1 MANMARYVGM
11 AGIQFDVLWGQ
22 DNTQI
27 MLDKLDMCQRL
38 FPWVELIFFSELS
51 VCGLDET
58 LAQSIPNAST
68 RRLCEWAEEHQKWI
82 IPGSMYEKEDL
93 KIYNTAVAISPKGQ
107 IAAKYRKIFPWV
119 PVETSAPGGQFCV
132 FDIPGK
138 GRVGLCICY
147 DQWFPEVIRT
157 LAWIGAEVIL
167 NPTATTT
174 SDRALE
180 KVLAQAHAITNQ
192 LYYLSVNGVGSGG
205 NGQSIFVD
213 PEGRVLQVS
222 GEREMI
228 MTEVIDLDR
237 VTHVREYGTLGLSQ
251 VWKNFADSPIT
262 FPVYRERFRDGEI
275 FKSLGK
281 FRRHEKIE

>member
-1 MANMARYVGM
+1 MARYVGV
-11 AGIQFDVLWGQ
+11 AGIQFDVLSGR
-22 DNTQI
+22 DNTKA

-38 FPWVELIFFSELS
+38 FPWVELICFSELS
-51 VCGLDET
+51 VCGLDES
-58 LAQSIPNAST
+58 LAQPIPNTST
-68 RRLCEWAEEHQKWI
+68 RRLCEWAGEHRKWI
-82 IPGSMYEKEDL
+82 IPGSIYEKEDS
-93 KIYNTAVAISPKGQ
+93 KIYNTAVAISPNGQ
-107 IAAKYRKIFPWV
+107 IGAKYRKIFPWV
-119 PVETSAPGGQFCV
+119 PVETATPGEQFCV

-157 LAWIGAEVIL
+157 LAWMGAEVIL

-180 KVLAQAHAITNQ
+180 NVLAQAHAITNQ
-192 LYYLSVNGVGSGG
+192 LYYFSINGVESGG

-222 GEREMI
+222 GDREMI
-228 MTEVIDLDR
+228 MTEVIDLEK
-237 VTHVREYGTLGLSQ
+237 VSHVREYGTLGLSQ

-262 FPVYRERFRDGEI
+262 FPVYGERFRHGEI